1 MIKKNIEVTINSK
14 TRQVFFEDNF
24 LGIKGENLQGYLV
37 FKFQDEFVNGVA
49 TLKVEQEGNLYN
61 IYEVEKE
68 NDTYKVLIKS
78 SLLKSP
84 IIYMAL
90 SITESGSENEIPI
103 FISNKFFM
111 LVGETIES
119 TEEIP
124 NEYNSWLDNA
134 NQKLAELDNL
144 DIDIEENIL
153 TITKKDGSKES
164 QNIKGEPGT
173 PGKDGINGT
182 NGKDGVDGKDYV
194 ITEEDYNVI
203 ENQVKTDIQPI
214 LDEIKETSEQAEVIA
229 RGRAT
234 GYVFNT
240 VEDLNVWLQDENNK
254 SKLVLGDNFYILA
267 TDVPDYWWAG
277 DNGAQ
282 QLETEKPDLTNY
294 VKNTDY
300 ATSSTVGL
308 VKANGSSGITVNSA
322 GNISVVKATENDI
335 DAKTNNYKPIVPS
348 NLEYAVK
355 SVVGGH
361 ITLTQAEYDALETKD
376 ENTYYY
382 IVEE

>member
-84 IIYMAL
+84 MIYMAL

-111 LVGETIES
+111 LVGDTIES

-124 NEYNSWLDNA
+124 DEYNSWLDNA

-182 NGKDGVDGKDYV
+182 NGKDGKDGKDYV
-194 ITEEDYNVI
+194 ITSKDYETI
-203 ENQVKTDIQPI
+203 ENQVKTDIQPT
-214 LDEIKETSEQAEVIA
+214 LDEIKETSEQAEKIA

-234 GYVFNT
+234 GYVFDT
-240 VEDLNVWLQDENNK
+240 LQDLETWLQNTTNK
-254 SKLVLGDNFYILA
+254 NKLVIGDNFYIRA
-267 TDVPDYWWAG
+267 INVPDYWWDG
-277 DNGAQ
+277 TQKQ
-282 QLETEKPDLTNY
+282 QLEAEKPDLTNY
-294 VKNTDY
+294 VKNTDI
-300 ATSSTVGL
+300 ATSSNVGL

-322 GNISVVKATENDI
+322 GNISVVKATESDI
-335 DAKTNNYKPIVPS
+335 DTKTNNYKPIVPS
-348 NLEYAVK
+348 NLDYSVK

-361 ITLTQAEYDALETKD
+361 ITLTQTEYDALETKD

>member
-24 LGIKGENLQGYLV
+24 LGIKGENLQGYLI

-111 LVGETIES
+111 LVGDTIES

-124 NEYNSWLDNA
+124 DEYNSWLDNA
-134 NQKLAELDNL
+134 NQKLAELDNI
-144 DIDIEENIL
+144 DVDIEENIL
-153 TITKKDGSKES
+153 TITKKDGSQKS
-164 QNIKGEPGT
+164 QNVKGEPGT

-194 ITEEDYNVI
+194 ITQEDYKEI

-214 LDEIKETSEQAEVIA
+214 LDEIRETSEQAEVIA

-234 GYVFNT
+234 GYVFDT
-240 VEDLNVWLQDENNK
+240 LSDLEIWLQNKNNIN
-254 SKLVLGDNFYILA
+254 KLVIGDNFYIRA
-267 TDVPDYWWAG
+267 INVPDYWWDG
-277 DNGAQ
+277 TQ
-282 QLETEKPDLTNY
+282 KQELETEKPDLTNY

-300 ATSSTVGL
+300 ATSTEVGL

-322 GNISVVKATENDI
+322 GNISIVKATENDI
-335 DAKTNNYKPIVPS
+335 NGKTNSYKPIVPS
-348 NLEYAVK
+348 NLDYAVK
-355 SVVGGH
+355 SVVGDH
-361 ITLTQAEYDALETKD
+361 ITLTQTEYDALETKD

>member
-1 MIKKNIEVTINSK
+1 MIKKNIEVKINSK

-111 LVGETIES
+111 LVGDTIES

-124 NEYNSWLDNA
+124 DEYNSWLDNA

-153 TITKKDGSKES
+153 TITKKDGSQKS
-164 QNIKGEPGT
+164 QNVKGEPGT
-173 PGKDGINGT
+173 PGKDGINGV

-194 ITEEDYNVI
+194 ITQKDYKEI
-203 ENQVKTDIQPI
+203 ENQVKNDIQPI
-214 LDEIKETSEQAEVIA
+214 LEEIENVSKQAEIIA
-229 RGRAT
+229 KGRAT
-234 GYVFNT
+234 GYVFDT
-240 VEDLNVWLQDENNK
+240 LEDLDNWLLVEENV
-254 SKLVLGDNFYILA
+254 SKLVLGDNLYVRALG
-267 TDVPDYWWAG
+267 VPDYWWDG
-277 DNGAQ
+277 IQ
-282 QLETEKPDLTNY
+282 KQVLEAEKPDLT
-294 VKNTDY
+294 
-300 ATSSTVGL
+300 
-308 VKANGSSGITVNSA
+308 
-322 GNISVVKATENDI
+322 
-335 DAKTNNYKPIVPS
+335 
-348 NLEYAVK
+348 EYAKKEQFV
-355 SVVGGH
+355 
-361 ITLTQAEYDALETKD
+361 TLTQEEYDALTEKSA
-376 ENTYYY
+376 NTYYF
-382 IVEE
+382 IIEEE